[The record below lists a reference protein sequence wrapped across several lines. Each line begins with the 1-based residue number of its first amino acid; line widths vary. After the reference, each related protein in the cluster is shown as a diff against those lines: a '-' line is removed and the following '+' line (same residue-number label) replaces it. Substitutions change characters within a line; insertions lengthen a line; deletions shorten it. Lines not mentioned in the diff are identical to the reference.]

1 MKFNRNV
8 ITVAEAQ
15 ARIAKRIA
23 ALPAISV
30 NLTEGF
36 GLRLAEDISA
46 THDVPHFARSGMDG
60 FAVKSTDIQG
70 ASPLNPIV
78 LEVNQTIPCGNVP
91 KKSVENGQASRI
103 MTGAPVPD
111 GADTVVMFEM
121 TEDREHD
128 GDAFVA
134 IKKEIE
140 KGANI
145 SPIGDEMTQGDFLLE
160 MGRRIN
166 PGEAALLATFGY
178 SRVQVYR
185 KPKVAILATGSE
197 LISIEAPMQA
207 GKIRNSNSFML
218 AAQVKEAGG
227 DVVIFDMVPD
237 DRDKARSMIFAAMEE
252 VDAVITTGG
261 VSVGD
266 YDIMADL
273 FDELD
278 DECVLFNK
286 VAMRPGS
293 PTTVGHING
302 KFLFGLSGNPGACF
316 VGFELF
322 VRPVLIGMQ
331 GKKDCFPPVFTA
343 FLKGDY
349 RKANAYERYIRGSY
363 SIQEGKVYVQPEG
376 KDKSSIS
383 LSIKDSNCLII
394 IPPGGKGALDGELVR
409 AVKLSVTE

>member
-15 ARIAKRIA
+15 ARIAKKIV
-23 ALPAISV
+23 PMPTESV
-30 NLTEGF
+30 NLIQGF
-36 GLRLAEDISA
+36 GRRLAEEISA

-60 FAVKSTDIQG
+60 FAVKADDIKG
-70 ASPLNPIV
+70 ASPLNPIE
-78 LEVNQTIPCGNVP
+78 LQVNQTIPCGDVP
-91 KKSVENGQASRI
+91 KKSIGSGQASRI

-111 GADTVVMFEM
+111 GADTVIMFEM
-121 TEDREHD
+121 TEDRSHEEET
-128 GDAFVA
+128 FVA

-140 KGANI
+140 IGANI
-145 SPIGDEMTQGDFLLE
+145 SPIGDEMNQGDFLLE

-166 PGEAALLATFGY
+166 PGEAALLATFGFNQ
-178 SRVQVYR
+178 VQVYR

-197 LISIEAPMQA
+197 LISIEAPLQA

-227 DVVIFDMVPD
+227 EVVIFDMVPD
-237 DRDKARSMIFAAMEE
+237 DMNKAREMIFSAMEE
-252 VDAVITTGG
+252 VDAIITTGG

-273 FDELD
+273 FDELGND
-278 DECVLFNK
+278 SVLFNK

-293 PTTVGHING
+293 PTTVGHVNG
-302 KFLFGLSGNPGACF
+302 TFLFGLSGNPGACY

-331 GKKDCFPPVFTA
+331 GKKDCFAPVFTA

-349 RKANAYERYIRGSY
+349 RKANAYERFIRGSIL
-363 SIQEGKVYVQPEG
+363 IQDGKVYVQPEG